1 MCTFILHSLYI
12 VFYYVL
18 PGACC
23 MYKLVPLTSTLTK
36 KFQKDLNLCENK
48 DKEKTKDKILKKQIP
63 QFRPE
68 QQFSFPDILSQNQI

>member
-1 MCTFILHSLYI
+1 
-12 VFYYVL
+12 
-18 PGACC
+18 
-23 MYKLVPLTSTLTK
+23 MYKLVPLSWTLTK

-68 QQFSFPDILSQNQI
+68 QQFSFPDILSQNQIWSSVIYFVHRALPSENTC